1 MERYNNLNGD
11 SGVAAYEIGDDS
23 IKVEFRDGHIYL
35 YTYQSAGRE
44 NIERM
49 KELAIAGRGLST
61 FIIKF
66 VGKRY
71 ASRLR

>member
-1 MERYNNLNGD
+1 MERYENLSGD
-11 SGVAAYEIGDDS
+11 SGVAAYEIGDES
-23 IKVEFRDGHIYL
+23 VKVEFRDGHIYL

-49 KELAIAGRGLST
+49 KDLALAGRGLNT
-61 FIIKF
+61 FISKF
-66 VGKRY
+66 VRKRY